1 MFLFI
6 TLCFILAINCADM
19 VLRESL
25 FLRVWF
31 YDPSNDPHGIVN
43 KVVARLD
50 GPFCHCEVQ
59 FPDTVAFSVYMGTQV
74 VQKARAFDPAR
85 YTCVCVPCSRSD
97 MQLARRCAENSTS
110 QSFSMMQML
119 LALAP
124 GTWSAPSQTG
134 GTFCSKLVAEVLVA
148 AHALPVDTKVQC
160 LTPSGLHRIL
170 HERYV
175 KSRVAAI

>member
-1 MFLFI
+1 ML
-6 TLCFILAINCADM
+6 
-19 VLRESL
+19 LRESL

-31 YDPSNDPHGIVN
+31 YDPGNDPHGIVN

-97 MQLARRCAENSTS
+97 MLLARQCAEKNIT

-124 GTWSAPSQTG
+124 GTWPASSQTR
-134 GTFCSKLVAEVLVA
+134 GTFCSKLVGEVLLA
-148 AHALPVDTKVQC
+148 AHALPADTEVQR
-160 LTPSGLHRIL
+160 LTPSGLYRIL